1 MQIIYSKHV
10 SLADAA
16 DKKLFHASIPAAKD
30 GLVCMSDSAGR
41 KLNLR

>member
-1 MQIIYSKHV
+1 MQITYCKHIL
-10 SLADAA
+10 LADGA
-16 DKKLFHASIPAAKD
+16 DKKLFHAAIPAAKD